1 MSGIVARYHRRGQP
15 VGAELEPML
24 TALAHR
30 GPDGAHTWRAG
41 AVGLGHLLLRT
52 TPEAPDATQP
62 HVEGELAITADARLD
77 NRAEL
82 IQALGRGTRGE
93 GRGMH
98 EPADAALLL
107 AAYAKWGERCVDHLL
122 GDFAFA
128 VWDGRTRELFCA
140 RDHLGV
146 RPLYYHVTPA
156 RFACAS
162 EIKALLALPD
172 VPRTVNDGRVAEF
185 LALVESEGKDATC
198 FQDIWRLPPGH
209 WLRVT
214 PDALTVQP
222 YWALDPERTITL
234 RSDAEYAE
242 AFRAI
247 FADAV
252 RCRLRTT
259 QPAGVILS
267 GGLDSA
273 CTTVMAREVGRGT
286 PPLHTFS
293 AFFTSP
299 GDTDERPFIDAILRD
314 GGLTPHRIDGN
325 DLGFDAAGLAH
336 IARQQE
342 EPFWYAFLLVLW
354 RLYAL
359 AQTQGVRVLLDGV
372 DGDAVVASCSAA
384 YLRELRRA
392 GDWRTFAAQVD
403 GAARLLRPGDPAGY
417 ARYWAGRLRDHIA
430 EPLLLAPARR
440 GWASFTR
447 TPPPLAPYIAP
458 SLAAR
463 TNLSARLARTASVS
477 PTVRQCHYRSLT
489 QSAFPYHLEML
500 NRAAA
505 AFGLEHRH
513 PFFDKRLV
521 EFSLALPPTQ
531 RYDRGQTRGVL
542 RRALA
547 GLLPDA
553 IYQRPG
559 KGAVR
564 HHYLRGALTTG
575 APSWGE
581 QILAAPAANAAYLE
595 PAALRGMWQ
604 EFMPPYN
611 KGDINSIWY
620 TAAVSLWLHEW
631 IGASA

>member
-1 MSGIVARYHRRGQP
+1 MSGIVALYHRRGQP
-15 VGAELEPML
+15 VAAELEPML
-24 TALAHR
+24 AALAHR
-30 GPDGAHTWRAG
+30 GPDGVHTWRDG

-52 TPEAPDATQP
+52 TPDAPGAIQP
-62 HVEGELAITADARLD
+62 LVAGELAITADARLD

-82 IQALGRGTRGE
+82 IQALRMDERPA
-93 GRGMH
+93 H
-98 EPADAALLL
+98 ELADAALLL

-128 VWDGRTRELFCA
+128 VWDGRTRELFCV

-146 RPLYYHVTPA
+146 RPFYYHATPA

-162 EIKALLALPD
+162 EIKALLSLPD
-172 VPRTVNDGRVAEF
+172 VTRTVDDGRVAEF
-185 LALVESEGKDATC
+185 LALLESEGKDATC
-198 FQDIWRLPPGH
+198 FQEIRRLPPGH

-222 YWALDPERTITL
+222 YWALDPERTVEM

-242 AFRAI
+242 AFHAL

-252 RCRLRTT
+252 RCRLRTP
-259 QPAGVILS
+259 QPVGVILS

-273 CTTVMAREVGRGT
+273 CTTVMARAVGHGT

-293 AFFTSP
+293 AWFTGP
-299 GDTDERPFIDAILRD
+299 GDTDERPFIDAIVRG
-314 GGLTPHRIDGN
+314 GGLTPHAIDGN
-325 DLGFDAAGLAH
+325 DLGFDADELAR
-336 IARQQE
+336 IVRQQE

-359 AQTQGVRVLLDGV
+359 AQAQGVRVLLDGV
-372 DGDAVVASCSAA
+372 DGDAVVASCGGA
-384 YLRELRRA
+384 YLRELVRA
-392 GDWRTFAAQVD
+392 GDWRTFVAQVD
-403 GAARLLRPGDPAGY
+403 GAARRRRPGDPLGY
-417 ARYWAGRLRDHIA
+417 ARYWAGRLRDSVA
-430 EPLLLAPARR
+430 APLLLAPVRQ
-440 GWASFTR
+440 GWTR
-447 TPPPLAPYIAP
+447 LTHTPPPLAPYIAP
-458 SLAAR
+458 ALAER
-463 TNLSARLARTASVS
+463 TDLAARLARHAAVSPFAS
-477 PTVRQCHYRSLT
+477 PTVRQCHYGSLT

-505 AFGLEHRH
+505 AFGLEYRH

-521 EFSLALPPTQ
+521 EFSLAIPAAQ

-559 KGAVR
+559 KGGVG
-564 HHYLRGALTTG
+564 HHYLRSTLTTG
-575 APSWGE
+575 APSCRE
-581 QILAAPAANAAYLE
+581 RILAAPAGDAAYLA
-595 PAALRGMWQ
+595 PATLHRMWR
-604 EFMPPYN
+604 EFTPPYN
-611 KGDINSIWY
+611 KGNINSLWY
-620 TAAVSLWLHEW
+620 TATVTLWLHEW
-631 IGASA
+631 IGHPA